1 MIHYL
6 VIGHAA
12 FEEAESRVCVVQ
24 DEQSNSYLEKKFIK
38 QIREDWDYDSDK
50 EVYVDF
56 ILASTSPIQ
65 VQYG

>member
-6 VIGHAA
+6 IIGHAA

-38 QIREDWDYDSDK
+38 LIREDWHYDPDK
-50 EVYVDF
+50 EIYVDF
-56 ILASTSPIQ
+56 ILESDSLIH
-65 VQYG
+65 VNYG

>member
-6 VIGHAA
+6 VICHAA

-24 DEQSNSYLEKKFIK
+24 DEQPNGYLEKKFIE

-56 ILASTSPIQ
+56 ILKSNSPIE

>member
-1 MIHYL
+1 ML
-6 VIGHAA
+6 VMKKQNL
-12 FEEAESRVCVVQ
+12 ESVYSG
-24 DEQSNSYLEKKFIK
+24 EQPNGYLEKKFIK

-56 ILASTSPIQ
+56 ILKSNSPIE